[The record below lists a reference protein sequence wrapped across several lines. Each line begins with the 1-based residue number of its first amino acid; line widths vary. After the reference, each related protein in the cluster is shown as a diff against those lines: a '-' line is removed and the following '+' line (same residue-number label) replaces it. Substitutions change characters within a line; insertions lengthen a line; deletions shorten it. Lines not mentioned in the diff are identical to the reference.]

1 METSAES
8 ELLEFLYAC
17 PVGLIECDATGTMG
31 IVNPHAMQYLLP
43 LAGDRDP
50 TNLFSALEKHAPELR
65 DIVLSAANPIGRICE
80 GHRII
85 VDQESRNLKNEPT
98 VLSCTIV
105 RLSPNRLM
113 VTLADVST
121 EVEREVRLSQSEAAN
136 RAKSQFLAN
145 MSHEIRT
152 PLNGVLGMAQA
163 LAREPLAPGQH
174 EKVQII
180 GEAGRSL
187 LVLLNDILD
196 LSKLES
202 GQFELEIAPFDFEQ
216 MVKTTCAIFS
226 ETAKAKD
233 LPVVFSSQEKAQ
245 GLWEGDANR
254 CRQILSNL
262 LSNAIKFTTAGEVRV
277 ALEIAET
284 GALRLRVFDTGL
296 GIDAAELPKLFD
308 HFHQVDQDNTRRFGG
323 SGLGLSICQEL
334 TQMMGG
340 IIAVESVFGVGS
352 KFTVELPLK
361 FVGAPAGTSAPADI
375 NQATVQGS
383 HDRLVTH
390 LSDDDVVIGADA
402 SNMLRILAAEDNPTN
417 QLILKTLLQAFEVTL
432 VLVENGQLAV
442 EAWQNEPFDLV
453 LMDIQMPQLD
463 GVDATRRIR
472 ALENELGRS
481 RTPIVAVTANVM
493 AHQLQEYER
502 AGMDGYV
509 QKPIQLEELCEAI
522 ARATEDVR
530 EDGNWGFREEQGT
543 VRPIDLPFEPNT

>member
-85 VDQESRNLKNEPT
+85 VDHESTNLKNEPT

-121 EVEREVRLSQSEAAN
+121 EVEREERLSQSEAAN

-163 LAREPLAPGQH
+163 LALETLTPGQH

-202 GQFELEIAPFDFEQ
+202 GQLELEIAAFDFEQ
-216 MVKTTCAIFS
+216 MVKTTCAIFN

-233 LPVVFSSQEKAQ
+233 LPVFFTSQEKAQ

-254 CRQILSNL
+254 CRQIVSNL
-262 LSNAIKFTTAGEVRV
+262 LSNAIKFTAAGEVRV

-284 GALRLRVFDTGL
+284 GALRLGVSDTGL
-296 GIDAAELPKLFD
+296 GIAAAELPKLFD

-323 SGLGLSICQEL
+323 SGLGLSICHEL

-361 FVGAPAGTSAPADI
+361 FLGAPAETSDQADLK
-375 NQATVQGS
+375 QATVQGS
-383 HDRLVTH
+383 HHRLETH
-390 LSDDDVVIGADA
+390 LSEDDVVIGADA
-402 SNMLRILAAEDNPTN
+402 PSTLRILAAEDNPTN
-417 QLILKTLLQAFEVTL
+417 QLILKTLLQAFDVSV

-442 EAWQNEPFDLV
+442 ESWQNEPFDLI

-493 AHQLQEYER
+493 AHQLQEYHC

-509 QKPIQLEELCEAI
+509 PKPIQLEELYEAI
-522 ARATEDVR
+522 ARAT
-530 EDGNWGFREEQGT
+530 DGARKDGDWGIREEQGT
-543 VRPIDLPFEPNT
+543 VRPIDLPVEANT